1 MKQCI
6 VNIARIAHL
15 SGSRLIILTKNKCRL
30 MKDKIT
36 YGMSAYCVIIYILFA
51 FNEEILLNV
60 HLVIVII
67 AMQCGQRGVQQNSD
81 P

>member
-1 MKQCI
+1 
-6 VNIARIAHL
+6 
-15 SGSRLIILTKNKCRL
+15 